1 MAWTKKDAA
10 LSWWVL
16 KSKDIPIVVNDPK
29 QVVQVPCWQHRGCNH
44 SRLIAGSNPEK
55 SCGWWQ
61 NTECRDCSAS
71 GRSNGIE
78 ACIACPVFKQEAES
92 DPRGWNHFVAD
103 KIRYLTPDLHKKIS
117 TKEEDLLRILD
128 HLPDG
133 LFTMDKEGRITYFN
147 SAAERITGIP
157 ASDAIGMHCRQVFK
171 TTTCQIG
178 CLSKN
183 SPQTEKNVYNREFSV
198 TTLDGRTLSIISSI
212 TVLKDHFGN
221 VVGGVQVF
229 KDFSDRK
236 QLEDDLR
243 LSENKYRRI
252 FEGSKDIIFITSNDG
267 VIKDVNQAALDLLG
281 YNSKKEFLALV
292 SIEEAYHNP
301 MHWAVFKKQI
311 DRHGFVK
318 DFEAGFRRK
327 DGTRMHCLLSGN
339 AIQSEGN
346 EVVGYEGIAKDITAR
361 MDAIHDLQKHHRE
374 LSLLNAVAL
383 VMNATQ
389 DLDDIL
395 MTALKNVLEVLNLTA
410 GGIFLIDHDIRAIS
424 LRVQK
429 GLFEPEGTDPCQVRL
444 QDQVLMKS
452 LLNKNLTLEPKP
464 SFPPFSASLIGPGPK
479 ASVQLTCFLI
489 TAKEKASGFLAL
501 HLPHSKNLTEQD
513 LHLLGSLVNFLGGAV
528 DNTRLM
534 MTIHKHR
541 EELKVL
547 TARLFQSQELERR
560 RIARELHDEAGQAL
574 TGINFTLE
582 TICKNLSAE
591 SESTRKLIQDVKKQ
605 VNRTYQDI
613 RRLSYTL
620 HPALL
625 SDMGLEPALDSYM
638 RGIAKHSE
646 MSIDSKIVGF
656 KERLNPEI
664 ETVLYRLSQE
674 ALTNTL
680 KHSGATHF
688 RLSIVKSYP
697 HIIFTAKD
705 DGVGFDS
712 SELKQHKD
720 TLGLLSMRER
730 ASMLGGSFSLQTAKG
745 KGTHIRIKIPINEP
759 HHDE

>member
-1 MAWTKKDAA
+1 MCGDHTDFGFP
-10 LSWWVL
+10 
-16 KSKDIPIVVNDPK
+16 KDIGD
-29 QVVQVPCWQHRGCNH
+29 C
-44 SRLIAGSNPEK
+44 L
-55 SCGWWQ
+55 SC
-61 NTECRDCSAS
+61 S
-71 GRSNGIE
+71 
-78 ACIACPVFKQEAES
+78 VFRQQAES
-92 DPRGWNHFVAD
+92 DPRGWHRFVAD
-103 KIRYLTPDLHKKIS
+103 QMRYLTPDLHQKIS
-117 TKEEDLLRILD
+117 KKEEDLLWILD

-147 SAAERITGIP
+147 SAAERITGIS
-157 ASDAIGMHCRQVFK
+157 ALDAIGMHCRQIFK

-178 CLSKN
+178 CPSKK
-183 SPQTEKNVYNREFSV
+183 SARIEKNVYNREFAV

-212 TVLKDHFGN
+212 SVLKDHTGN

-229 KDFSDRK
+229 KDFSNRK
-236 QLEDDLR
+236 RLEDDLR
-243 LSENKYRRI
+243 LSESKYRRI
-252 FEGSKDIIFITSNDG
+252 FEGSKDMIFVTSKDG
-267 VIKDVNQAALDLLG
+267 VIRDVNPAALDLLG
-281 YNSKKEFLALV
+281 YESKKAFLSLS
-292 SIEEAYHNP
+292 SIEEVYYNA
-301 MHWAVFKKQI
+301 MHWEVFKKQI

-339 AIQSEGN
+339 AVRSENN
-346 EVVGYEGIAKDITAR
+346 EIVGYEGIAKDITAR
-361 MDAIHDLQKHHRE
+361 MDAIRDLQKHHRE

-410 GGIFLIDHDIRAIS
+410 GGIFLIDHETWDIS

-429 GLFEPEGTDPCQVRL
+429 GLFEPEGKDLGQVRL
-444 QDQVLMKS
+444 HDQVLMKS
-452 LLNKNLTLEPKP
+452 LINKDLTLEPKP
-464 SFPPFSASLIGPGPK
+464 SFPPFSASFDGPEPENP
-479 ASVQLTCFLI
+479 VQLTCFLI

-501 HLPHSKNLTEQD
+501 VIPQKKALTEQD
-513 LHLLGSLVNFLGGAV
+513 LHLLGSLGNFLGGAV

-534 MTIHKHR
+534 MTVHKHR
-541 EELKVL
+541 EELKGL

-582 TICKNLSAE
+582 TICKNLRAE
-591 SESTRKLIQDVKKQ
+591 SESTNMLIEDVKKQ
-605 VNRTYQDI
+605 INRTYQDI

-638 RGIAKHSE
+638 TSIAKHSE
-646 MSIDSKIVGF
+646 MKIDFKMVGF
-656 KERLNPEI
+656 KKRLHLEI

-680 KHSGATHF
+680 KHSGAAHF
-688 RLSIVKSYP
+688 KLSIVKSYP
-697 HIIFTAKD
+697 HIIFAAQD
-705 DGVGFDS
+705 DGVGFDAA
-712 SELKQHKD
+712 ELNQHKD

-730 ASMLGGSFSLQTAKG
+730 ASMLGGSFTLQTAKG
-745 KGTHIRIKIPINEP
+745 KGTHIRIKIPLNEP
-759 HHDE
+759 PHES